1 MEDKRRSSLAELK
14 REASQRGVTPVKGH
28 RGHKQTW
35 ITAIDASKRRAVARG
50 AEWLPRLVPVSTVM
64 VHRLRVADIMT
75 GYRHEPTA
83 WQCAR
88 SLFMLHNETLN
99 IWTHIISI
107 AFYVAMIVRLYA
119 TPDEVFGRA
128 ITINER
134 RIFML
139 HCLGNC
145 AVFLGS
151 TLYHTFC
158 SLGAQARDT
167 LLLLDI
173 AGISWMISAEFTSLL
188 LLIFV
193 CSPKLRLVY
202 CVVVGGPLLAMV
214 AAPLYS
220 KLVRNALLVLTSAFS
235 LVPMVHFTSMLTVEA
250 QWFFVKPMVGG
261 LLSYGVGFV
270 IFQGRLPERFAPG
283 GFDTFGMSHT
293 IWHCFIFAASLS
305 MHSTIVHMLREPA
318 LFNRVC

>member
-1 MEDKRRSSLAELK
+1 MSARERTLRALK
-14 REASQRGVTPVKGH
+14 HEASSRGVSPVKGH

-35 ITAIDASKRRAVARG
+35 IDAIAASKRRAGPRG
-50 AEWLPRLVPVSTVM
+50 AEWLPRLVPFRAVKVPT
-64 VHRLRVADIMT
+64 LRVTDILT

-99 IWTHIISI
+99 IWTHLISI
-107 AFYVAMIVRLYA
+107 AFYVAMLARLYA
-119 TPDEVFGRA
+119 APDEIFGRA

-134 RIFML
+134 RIFTL
-139 HCLGNC
+139 HCVGNC

-151 TLYHTFC
+151 ALYHTFC

-167 LLLLDI
+167 LLLFDI

-193 CSPKLRLVY
+193 CAPKLRLVY

-235 LVPMVHFTSMLTVEA
+235 LVPMVHFTSMLSVEA
-250 QWFFVKPMVGG
+250 QSCFVKPMVGG
-261 LLSYGVGFV
+261 LICYGIGFV
-270 IFQGRLPERFAPG
+270 IFQARLPERFAPG
-283 GFDTFGMSHT
+283 RFDTFGMSHT
-293 IWHCFIFAASLS
+293 IWHCFIFGASLS
-305 MHSTIVHMLREPA
+305 MHSTIVRMLREPA